1 MIGLKFLQGQG
12 LGNQLWNYVACRF
25 IADRNRYNFSIFN
38 KNQFKGKDFLKINY
52 GKSAEIKNFLLV
64 KENLYYDLKLNWIS
78 SGYDPKFGVLAKKT
92 LIQGLF
98 QDEKYFYNKTNN
110 IKSYITLKSE
120 NKFKFDDFT
129 CILNIRGGEYK
140 RHKELILPK
149 VYWDNAI
156 LYMKKNFEI
165 KNFLI
170 VTDDY
175 RYAKSLFPNFE
186 IISSSIENCFKALMS
201 VKYLINSN
209 SSFSYFPI
217 KLGIKKQF
225 IIAPKYWARFN
236 NKYNRWA
243 SISNLYK
250 GWHWMD
256 GKNKIFTYKSC
267 LKERDKLEHFYYNN
281 YNLSFDNSYFDDSGI
296 RKYFPRTFRYNL
308 KKLLSFFFPKYI
320 G

>member
-1 MIGLKFLQGQG
+1 MIGLKFLEGQG

-25 IADRNRYNFSIFN
+25 IAEKNSYNFSIFN
-38 KNQFKGKDFLKINY
+38 KNLFKGKNFLEINY
-52 GKSAEIKNFLLV
+52 GKSSKIENFSLV
-64 KENLYYDLKLNWIS
+64 KENLYYDLILDWVS
-78 SGYDPKFGVLAKKT
+78 SSYDPKFVKLKKNS
-92 LIQGLF
+92 LIEGLF
-98 QDEKYFYNKTNN
+98 QDERYFYNKANN
-110 IKSYITLKSE
+110 IKKYITLKSE

-149 VYWDNAI
+149 SYWDNGI
-156 LYMKKNFEI
+156 LYMKKNFKI

-175 RYAKSLFPNFE
+175 KYSKNLFPNFE
-186 IISSSIENCFKALMS
+186 IISGSIENCFKALMS
-201 VKYLINSN
+201 VKYLIISN

-217 KLGIKKQF
+217 KLGTNKKF

-236 NKYNRWA
+236 NIYNRWA
-243 SISNLYK
+243 SVCNLYK
-250 GWHWMD
+250 NWHWMD

-267 LKERDKLEHFYYNN
+267 LKERDELDKFYYNSH
-281 YNLSFDNSYFDDSGI
+281 NLSFDNSYFDNSGI
-296 RKYFPRTFRYNL
+296 RKYFPRTLRQNL
-308 KKLLSFFFPKYI
+308 KKFLSFFFPKHI